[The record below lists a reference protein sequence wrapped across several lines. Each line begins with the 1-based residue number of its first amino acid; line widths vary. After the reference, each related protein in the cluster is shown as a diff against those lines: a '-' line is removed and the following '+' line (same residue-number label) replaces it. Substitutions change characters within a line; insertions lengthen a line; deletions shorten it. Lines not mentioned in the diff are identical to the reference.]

1 MTHLECCCNKFLLG
15 LVFSTPPEY
24 NKNVILKHIN
34 PYKSVIEVAYGKI
47 DIKKSGGME
56 GFKV

>member
-1 MTHLECCCNKFLLG
+1 M
-15 LVFSTPPEY
+15 PQEY
-24 NKNVILKHIN
+24 NKSVILKHIN

-47 DIKKSGGME
+47 FTKKIGGME